1 MFIHGSAAGGTSV
14 AADNARR
21 CRTTDPSQDKG
32 LRKRIGIRIQAK
44 HCPVEGGQPMRY
56 SNWLAGSEQWLHQR
70 LDRGNERGR
79 KLIVL

>member
-32 LRKRIGIRIQAK
+32 LRKRIA
-44 HCPVEGGQPMRY
+44 
-56 SNWLAGSEQWLHQR
+56 QR
-70 LDRGNERGR
+70 DSTHLVRGR
-79 KLIVL
+79 GLSVSVGISN